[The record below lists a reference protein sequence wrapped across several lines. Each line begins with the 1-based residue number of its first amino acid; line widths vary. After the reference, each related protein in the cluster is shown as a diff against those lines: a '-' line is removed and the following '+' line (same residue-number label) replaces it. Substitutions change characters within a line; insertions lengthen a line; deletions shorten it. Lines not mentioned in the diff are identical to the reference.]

1 MEETWEHYS
10 IRWQTGQT
18 PTISDLLHE
27 YESDTSNGL
36 ENLESLRL
44 LFSINKCV
52 HRANHFMVYIYGF
65 WRTKV
70 RFYSKIK
77 KIEVATIIFGF
88 YHFLHLVIFYID
100 IHLSIWFFD
109 NMVTPD
115 NWIIMT
121 VSNIQLYT
129 AVSIWHSLTHHTSGF
144 LEMSTYVV
152 IDLEIYL
159 LLISWQVAVRISP
172 THD

>member
-1 MEETWEHYS
+1 MVFEEQKIWFH
-10 IRWQTGQT
+10 
-18 PTISDLLHE
+18 
-27 YESDTSNGL
+27 
-36 ENLESLRL
+36 
-44 LFSINKCV
+44 
-52 HRANHFMVYIYGF
+52 
-65 WRTKV
+65 
-70 RFYSKIK
+70 SKIK
-77 KIEVATIIFGF
+77 WIEVATIIFGF
-88 YHFLHLVIFYID
+88 YYFLHLVIFYID

-152 IDLEIYL
+152 IDLKIYL